1 MHAFTQC
8 NVQNSSFSFAK
19 RAKLPLLSLRS
30 FPLTCGI
37 VFGVSDAEERE
48 VYYIL
53 LVLRYVYLV
62 RKEKNSD
69 DAGRMCECACFC
81 VCLPPSSLSLSPS
94 RSSNTSKV
102 DETRARIRKS
112 TLRSMIAHK
121 KSWLRRE
128 TGVWMLIISYGEFP
142 PNSSTQALIKKWPL
156 KKLRSSHSIQPNAL

>member
-1 MHAFTQC
+1 MRKKERCIIFSLCSAMCTLSERKKTLMMLGECVSVHA
-8 NVQNSSFSFAK
+8 S
-19 RAKLPLLSLRS
+19 
-30 FPLTCGI
+30 
-37 VFGVSDAEERE
+37 VF
-48 VYYIL
+48 
-53 LVLRYVYLV
+53 
-62 RKEKNSD
+62 
-69 DAGRMCECACFC
+69 
-81 VCLPPSSLSLSPS
+81 VCLPLVSLSPS

-156 KKLRSSHSIQPNAL
+156 KKLRSSHSIYNQMLSENAVSVCFRT